1 MKIIVIFILNIGIL
15 LPEFYLLPDDKQ
27 KYIYRLNRDIENSI
41 SKIDFFGK
49 ELKDKSI
56 FYVLKKASM
65 NSKIRVIVENSQGFS
80 AQLLPLENITI
91 SILKGF
97 NEAGLNGYF
106 IIIDNKFVYNYIEN
120 SGSVEIAFRSNNIKD
135 IDELK
140 SKFEILWQR
149 SEKVDFS
156 KCKK

>member
-1 MKIIVIFILNIGIL
+1 
-15 LPEFYLLPDDKQ
+15 
-27 KYIYRLNRDIENSI
+27 
-41 SKIDFFGK
+41 
-49 ELKDKSI
+49 
-56 FYVLKKASM
+56 M